1 MENNSSF
8 PLNINSDEIYE
19 KKEKKLILNIEKP
32 QDIYLMIN
40 TLKPYM
46 NEKNQYIMNLFEK
59 WKDFIQDLCGI
70 SSFQAHSMNNDRSIN
85 QFKDL
90 TNLLSDLKPFI
101 HEDYYL
107 QLYQIFND
115 INKINES
122 IINLQKTF
130 KALNNMNDDEQKIN
144 TLIDAF
150 QPFMN
155 EEQKKTVNQLKSM
168 SETIDIVNTLIE
180 STETNINSSQNEQGN
195 KKSSNVMDILDID
208 MLDLLESSP
217 ADNNKIDEKPSNS
230 LKIYSSKQ
238 KEINKQEMQYE
249 EIPEEYHEK
258 LEMLR
263 NLRK

>member
-8 PLNINSDEIYE
+8 PLNINSNEIYE

-32 QDIYLMIN
+32 QDIYLMVN

-59 WKDFIQDLCGI
+59 WKDFIQDLRGI
-70 SSFQAHSMNNDRSIN
+70 SSFQAHSMNNNWSIN
-85 QFKDL
+85 QSKDP

-107 QLYQIFND
+107 RLYQIFND

-122 IINLQKTF
+122 IINLQKAF

-144 TLIDAF
+144 ILIDAF

-155 EEQKKTVNQLKSM
+155 EEQRKTVNQLKSM
-168 SETIDIVNTLIE
+168 SETIDIVNALME
-180 STETNINSSQNEQGN
+180 STETNINSSRNEQES
-195 KKSSNVMDILDID
+195 KKSSNVMNI
-208 MLDLLESSP
+208 LDLLKSPP
-217 ADNNKIDEKPSNS
+217 ADNNKIDEKSSNL
-230 LKIYSSKQ
+230 LKIYSSEQ
-238 KEINKQEMQYE
+238 KEINKQKVKEVQYE
-249 EIPEEYHEK
+249 KIPEEYRKK